1 MKSETSW
8 MRMSQNAHWFIFAGS
23 PKRLDTFTWDPDI
36 YITLWNSSKT
46 SLKYC
51 HMAAKLSQDASLE
64 FKHTHCT
71 GTSSGRL
78 YRRDQIKL
86 PKKMKFNSQKY
97 VKIPP
102 RIVHF
107 ISAGETFSFSFLP
120 NSIYIYFHCTLGSYF
135 APHHYYFYQALDGLI
150 FTSLNHAARALT
162 LI

>member
-1 MKSETSW
+1 
-8 MRMSQNAHWFIFAGS
+8 
-23 PKRLDTFTWDPDI
+23 
-36 YITLWNSSKT
+36 
-46 SLKYC
+46 
-51 HMAAKLSQDASLE
+51 MAAKLSQDASLE

-107 ISAGETFSFSFLP
+107 ISAGETFSFPFLP